1 MYKSHG
7 SISKTPMHQNN
18 MSMEQILSGRSKS
31 PSSATK
37 IAEKNSNT
45 ETQHKRPTFAAMKQT
60 F

>member
-1 MYKSHG
+1 
-7 SISKTPMHQNN
+7 MHQNN